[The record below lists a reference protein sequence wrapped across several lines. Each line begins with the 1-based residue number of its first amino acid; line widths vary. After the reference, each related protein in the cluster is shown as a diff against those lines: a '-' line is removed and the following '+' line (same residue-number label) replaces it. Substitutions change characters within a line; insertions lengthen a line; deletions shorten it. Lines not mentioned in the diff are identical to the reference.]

1 MDNNCTKIKMTKA
14 YLKKVISE
22 EICAYFKKNE
32 QILKESILD
41 LKDIEKILLRNLE
54 KNNGI

>member
-1 MDNNCTKIKMTKA
+1 MTKA